1 MSAAARIDELKK
13 RYDENPRRFFA
24 PLANEYRKAGDLDQ
38 AIALCQEHLA
48 DQPGNMNG
56 HVVYGQALYEAHRY
70 DESQATFEAALTL
83 DPENLIALRHLGDI
97 ARANQDHVKA
107 REWYTRVLD
116 ADPRNDEI
124 LAFIA
129 DLDVAEQQARDL
141 AAMPRASTGT
151 PIIPQTPVV
160 PQTPVTPATPIRS
173 STPITAMPGSLE
185 MEAVS
190 MDFDPPAE
198 PQPIVP
204 DSKVPPAST
213 VEMGLLDLPTD
224 FGAPTETNFDD
235 AFNTPS
241 AAPFDIVA
249 EDPAALPSFDEIG
262 FDDVAPDAV
271 VAPVHEEPMFESMEF
286 QPPTV
291 EHAPMDGL
299 IDNPLFDDAP
309 VEDAAPIEEAA
320 LVGETA
326 PAFVTETMAELYLK
340 QGFLTEALGVYRQL
354 LEQNPGDERLR
365 DKVRELD
372 QINEPAVPPAEPIAE
387 AVEEMSAPVPASMPT
402 ATNGTSARTFFA
414 SLAARRAA
422 PRSNGSVAT
431 VDASPAIA
439 EAAAPSGVESEIFA
453 DTPGRTAGAAHRVQR
468 GGTLDALFGAEPDD
482 NEEQVAMKFASIAD
496 GVDVVAPMI
505 KGRPTQAASDELS
518 LDSVFRDTPARAST
532 VIKRQSQMLRFDQFF
547 SPADEV
553 APDAAPPAPAGDPGS
568 PAELDQF
575 QDWLTQLKK
584 PS

>member
-70 DESQATFEAALTL
+70 EESQTTFETALTL

-97 ARANQDHVKA
+97 ARTNQDHVKA

-129 DLDVAEQQARDL
+129 DLDVAERQARDL
-141 AAMPRASTGT
+141 AATPRVSTGT

-160 PQTPVTPATPIRS
+160 PQTPVAPVAAVAAVAAVTAVTPATPIRS
-173 STPITAMPGSLE
+173 STPITPMTGSLE
-185 MEAVS
+185 MEAES
-190 MDFDPPAE
+190 MDFGAPAE
-198 PQPIVP
+198 PPAVE
-204 DSKVPPAST
+204 PPAPRLT
-213 VEMGLLDLPTD
+213 MGLLDLTTD
-224 FGAPTETNFDD
+224 FGAPSDTTFDD
-235 AFNTPS
+235 AFTTPT
-241 AAPFDIVA
+241 ATPFDAPA
-249 EDPAALPSFDEIG
+249 EDPAALPTFDELG
-262 FDDVAPDAV
+262 FGDLTPALDAPAV
-271 VAPVHEEPMFESMEF
+271 ETPAHDEPMFESMEF
-286 QPPTV
+286 QPPTI

-299 IDNPLFDDAP
+299 LDNPLFDEEPAADVAP
-309 VEDAAPIEEAA
+309 
-320 LVGETA
+320 VGETA

-365 DKVRELD
+365 GKVAAL
-372 QINEPAVPPAEPIAE
+372 EPAPAAT
-387 AVEEMSAPVPASMPT
+387 PT
-402 ATNGTSARTFFA
+402 SSNGISARTFFA
-414 SLAARRAA
+414 GLATRRAA
-422 PRSNGSVAT
+422 PRTNGSVAAGAPAT
-431 VDASPAIA
+431 TIDASSAIA
-439 EAAAPSGVESEIFA
+439 VASDAAAPLGVESEIFA
-453 DTPGRTAGAAHRVQR
+453 DTQGRTSGAAHRVQR
-468 GGTLDALFGAEPDD
+468 GGSLDSLFGAEPDE

-496 GVDVVAPMI
+496 GVDVIAPSI
-505 KGRPTQAASDELS
+505 KGRPTQAASGELS

-547 SPADEV
+547 TPTDEAV
-553 APDAAPPAPAGDPGS
+553 PDAPPPAPAGDPGS
-568 PAELDQF
+568 PADLDQF
-575 QDWLTQLKK
+575 SDWLTQLKK